1 MEMTQ
6 KELNDNILSQLAL
19 INQKLLSAGDLSTM
33 VESLKELKKDISELK
48 FTLLNPE
55 NGVIVKT
62 NKNLEESKDHEER
75 LRDLEEVFGKIE
87 ELSKFK
93 ETVTKVLWVL
103 FTTLVGMVVYA
114 TNTPPILP

>member
-33 VESLKELKKDISELK
+33 IESLKEMKKDISELK

-62 NKNLEESKDHEER
+62 NKNTEVTKEHEDRITELEDDI
-75 LRDLEEVFGKIE
+75 LKIN
-87 ELSKFK
+87 ELVKFK
-93 ETVTKVLWVL
+93 DTVTKVLWVL
-103 FTTLVGMVVYA
+103 FTAVVGILATMYA
-114 TNTPPILP
+114 SP

>member
-19 INQKLLSAGDLSTM
+19 INQKLLSAGDISAV
-33 VESLKELKKDISELK
+33 VESLRELKKDISELK

-62 NKNLEESKDHEER
+62 NKNTEVTKEHEDR
-75 LRDLEEVFGKIE
+75 ITDLEDDILKID
-87 ELSKFK
+87 ELVKFK
-93 ETVTKVLWVL
+93 DTVTKVLWVL
-103 FTTLVGMVVYA
+103 FTAVVGILA
-114 TNTPPILP
+114 TMYVSP

>member
-19 INQKLLSAGDLSTM
+19 INQKLLSAGDISTM
-33 VESLKELKKDISELK
+33 VESLKEMKKDISELK

-62 NKNLEESKDHEER
+62 NKNTEVTKEHEDR
-75 LRDLEEVFGKIE
+75 ITDLEDDVLKID
-87 ELSKFK
+87 ELVKFK
-93 ETVTKVLWVL
+93 DTVTKVLWVL
-103 FTTLVGMVVYA
+103 FTAVVGILATMYA
-114 TNTPPILP
+114 SP

>member
-33 VESLKELKKDISELK
+33 IESLKEMKKDISELK

-55 NGVIVKT
+55 NGVIVKN
-62 NKNLEESKDHEER
+62 NKNTEVTKEHEDRITELEDDI
-75 LRDLEEVFGKIE
+75 LKIN
-87 ELSKFK
+87 ELVKFK
-93 ETVTKVLWVL
+93 DTVTKVLWVL
-103 FTTLVGMVVYA
+103 FTTVVGILATMYA
-114 TNTPPILP
+114 SP

>member
-19 INQKLLSAGDLSTM
+19 INQKLLSAGDISTM
-33 VESLKELKKDISELK
+33 VESLKEMKKDISELK

-62 NKNLEESKDHEER
+62 NKNTEVTKEHEDRITELEDDI
-75 LRDLEEVFGKIE
+75 LKID
-87 ELSKFK
+87 ELVKFK
-93 ETVTKVLWVL
+93 DTVTKVLWVL
-103 FTTLVGMVVYA
+103 FTAVVGILATMYA
-114 TNTPPILP
+114 SP

>member
-33 VESLKELKKDISELK
+33 VESLKEMKKDISELK

-55 NGVIVKT
+55 NGVIVKN
-62 NKNLEESKDHEER
+62 NKNTEVTKEHEDRITELENNI
-75 LRDLEEVFGKIE
+75 LKIN
-87 ELSKFK
+87 ELVKFK
-93 ETVTKVLWVL
+93 DFVTKVL
-103 FTTLVGMVVYA
+103 
-114 TNTPPILP
+114 

>member
-1 MEMTQ
+1 MTQ

-33 VESLKELKKDISELK
+33 VESLKEMKKDISELK

-62 NKNLEESKDHEER
+62 NKNLDVTRDHEQR
-75 LRDLEEVFGKIE
+75 IIDLENDVVKVE
-87 ELSKFK
+87 ELVKFK
-93 ETVTKVLWVL
+93 ETVTKILWVL
-103 FTTLVGMVVYA
+103 FSALIGMMVY
-114 TNTPPILP
+114 TGSMPRIEP

>member
-33 VESLKELKKDISELK
+33 VESLKEMKKDISELK

-62 NKNLEESKDHEER
+62 NKNTEIAKEHEDRISELEDDI
-75 LRDLEEVFGKIE
+75 LKID
-87 ELSKFK
+87 ELVKFK
-93 ETVTKVLWVL
+93 DTVTKVLWVL
-103 FTTLVGMVVYA
+103 FTAVVGILATMYA
-114 TNTPPILP
+114 SP

>member
-19 INQKLLSAGDLSTM
+19 INQKLLSAGDISTM
-33 VESLKELKKDISELK
+33 VESLKEMKKDISELK

-62 NKNLEESKDHEER
+62 NKNTEVAKEHEDR
-75 LRDLEEVFGKIE
+75 ITDLEDDILKID
-87 ELSKFK
+87 ELVKFK
-93 ETVTKVLWVL
+93 DTVTKVLWVL
-103 FTTLVGMVVYA
+103 FTAVVGILATMYA
-114 TNTPPILP
+114 SP

>member
-19 INQKLLSAGDLSTM
+19 INQKLLSAGDISTM
-33 VESLKELKKDISELK
+33 VESLKEMKKDISELK

-62 NKNLEESKDHEER
+62 NKNTEVTKEHEDRITELEDDI
-75 LRDLEEVFGKIE
+75 LKIN
-87 ELSKFK
+87 ELVKFK
-93 ETVTKVLWVL
+93 DTVTKVLWVL
-103 FTTLVGMVVYA
+103 FTTVVGILATMYA
-114 TNTPPILP
+114 SP

>member
-33 VESLKELKKDISELK
+33 VESVKEMKKDISELK

-62 NKNLEESKDHEER
+62 NKNTEVTKEHEDRITELEDNV
-75 LRDLEEVFGKIE
+75 LRID
-87 ELSKFK
+87 ELVKFK
-93 ETVTKVLWVL
+93 DTVTKVLWVL
-103 FTTLVGMVVYA
+103 FTAVVGILATMYA
-114 TNTPPILP
+114 SP

>member
-19 INQKLLSAGDLSTM
+19 INQKLLSAGDISTM
-33 VESLKELKKDISELK
+33 VESLRELKKDISELK

-62 NKNLEESKDHEER
+62 NKNLEESKDHEDR
-75 LRDLEEVFGKIE
+75 ISDLEKDALKIDD
-87 ELSKFK
+87 LVKFK
-93 ETVTKVLWVL
+93 DTVTKVLWVL
-103 FTTLVGMVVYA
+103 FTAVVGILA
-114 TNTPPILP
+114 TMLTTP

>member
-19 INQKLLSAGDLSTM
+19 INQKLLSAGDISAV
-33 VESLKELKKDISELK
+33 VESLRELKKDISELK

-62 NKNLEESKDHEER
+62 NKNLEESRDHEDRIWE
-75 LRDLEEVFGKIE
+75 LEKEFSKIN
-87 ELSKFK
+87 ELVKFK

-103 FTTLVGMVVYA
+103 FTAVVGILA
-114 TNTPPILP
+114 TMLASS